1 MSIYFYYFIQ
11 FFKENVRHRFK
22 LFVVSLS
29 QTIAPIVTMLVLTS
43 FVSIPGVLASGSSL
57 VSYFIITSFLY
68 VVMYTKVD
76 DYVAKK
82 CINDGALAVF
92 LTKPLKFWLV
102 VLMNDLA
109 FRVIKIAVALPVI
122 LILMFIYKDRFA
134 FTMNGSPSLVVLA
147 LILTFWLSFLLALI
161 VGFLAFFIEEVWGFQ
176 HLKEVTLILL
186 SGVVL
191 PYDFFPDVLQ
201 RVLVFTPFPYLVNW
215 PFRIGFSGSYFF
227 EFLCASFWFLFF
239 AGVVRVMWLKGMRR
253 YSGMGAF

>member
-11 FFKENVRHRFK
+11 FFKENVRHKFK

-43 FVSIPGVLASGSSL
+43 FISIPGVLVSGSSL
-57 VSYFIITSFLY
+57 VSYFIVTSFLY

-92 LTKPLKFWLV
+92 LTKPLEFWLV

-122 LILMFIYKDRFA
+122 LFLMVIYKDTFA
-134 FTMNGSPSLVVLA
+134 FTITGSPLLVVIA
-147 LILTFWLSFLLALI
+147 FMLTFWLSFLIALS

-191 PYDFFPDVLQ
+191 PYDFFPDLLQ

-215 PFRIGFSGSYFF
+215 PFRIGFSGSYVI
-227 EFLCASFWFLFF
+227 EFLCAGVWLIVF
-239 AGVVRVMWLKGMRR
+239 AVLVRVMWLKGMRR
-253 YSGMGAF
+253 YSGMGAY